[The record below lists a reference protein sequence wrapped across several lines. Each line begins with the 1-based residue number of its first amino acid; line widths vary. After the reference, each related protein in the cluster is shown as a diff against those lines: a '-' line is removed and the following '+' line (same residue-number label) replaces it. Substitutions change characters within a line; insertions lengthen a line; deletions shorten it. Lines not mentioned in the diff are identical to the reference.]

1 MYFTNPCISTIYR
14 RKTRCACDVEF
25 SDFGTRLRPDSQMSF
40 CFKDKVLH
48 IHLIRRNP
56 GFLHCQ
62 KFSKIK
68 THAYK
73 KKFEYTRIKYQIV
86 SNVVGTLQAYI
97 KKNCKK
103 CIKGNEYQNRAG
115 VRFKGY

>member
-73 KKFEYTRIKYQIV
+73 IKSLNIPG
-86 SNVVGTLQAYI
+86 SNI
-97 KKNCKK
+97 K
-103 CIKGNEYQNRAG
+103 
-115 VRFKGY
+115 